1 MLSMFFEVLMSH
13 QLFFWAQFVRVLS
26 CPNPDD
32 AGVSTDGVTFT
43 FEDWLRASSARNS
56 YIRQQ
61 ATRKTLQK
69 CETASTLLLYLVIV
83 TTDREFMMRCARPSI
98 TS

>member
-13 QLFFWAQFVRVLS
+13 QLFFWAQFVRVLA

-43 FEDWLRASSARNS
+43 FEDWLRASSARN
-56 YIRQQ
+56 
-61 ATRKTLQK
+61 
-69 CETASTLLLYLVIV
+69 
-83 TTDREFMMRCARPSI
+83 
-98 TS
+98 